1 MNKLLIPCAPLVPAI
16 AIPDSPFHQLQ
27 SPSRSELAETRSI
40 PAAERRLLIPNFV
53 EFFRWEAIRP
63 MLPFQLPSPGG
74 PPAWQCRSCRS
85 CYHWLPPDQIH
96 SSADLAGMDPF
107 DLCLSLFDFS
117 PWRPYFGVRLKSHF
131 GPPPFD
137 PLSLGL
143 AMLLAIYRKWDWAS
157 LVNELCQPE
166 RGHGYRQ
173 ALGFEENDLPCAS
186 TFRMAC
192 QNTPENWLLG
202 CQSSL
207 LLGLMAY
214 GLVPSH
220 STFPEDPPDRGVSIS
235 TDCQLIA
242 SRSHMRCRHQVP
254 ACCEPAAV
262 RTCPAREAGKEGCQC
277 DTPACR
283 EHCRFA
289 TFRDPTASYVYY
301 SGSNQ
306 PGHNPNIFK
315 DPKQRS
321 GPHGKH
327 HFGYKSKAFN
337 IVDDRLFTLWPITG
351 LFTAAN
357 RNDHLLTIPGFQNL
371 RLRFPDL
378 SIGEVL
384 GDAGEGHEGVL
395 TYVHQDLHALRTI
408 RLVHAEGDDQPL
420 TCLKRGYDENGIPLC
435 PLGYRMSCNGHDYQ
449 RQKTKWACRQRCLH
463 QSRADIQLSAES
475 QTPRSACPFADP
487 AHPLGTSITTGLT
500 LPDGSIR
507 LARDMQVGSDTWK
520 LRIGR
525 QSYSECRN
533 ASQARRH
540 LKRSPWFGLSN
551 SSKATNMGDTL
562 SLLLNLARFVQEASS
577 ASLPAPA

>member
-1 MNKLLIPCAPLVPAI
+1 MKRLIVPTTPLVPTI

-40 PAAERRLLIPNFV
+40 PAAERRLLIPNFI
-53 EFFRWEAIRP
+53 ELFRWEAIRP
-63 MLPFQLPSPGG
+63 MLPFQLPTPGD
-74 PPAWQCRSCRS
+74 PPAWLGRTCRS
-85 CYHWLPPDQIH
+85 CYQWLPPKQIH

-117 PWRPYFGVRLKSHF
+117 PWRPYFGVRFKSHF
-131 GPPPFD
+131 GPPGFD

-157 LVNELCQPE
+157 LAKELCQAE
-166 RGHGYRQ
+166 RGHGYRR
-173 ALGFEENDLPCAS
+173 ALGFQENDLPCAS

-192 QNTPENWLLG
+192 LNTPENWLLA

-207 LLGLMAY
+207 VLGMMAY

-220 STFPEDPPDRGVSIS
+220 STFPEDAPDRGVSIS

-254 ACCEPAAV
+254 ACSEPAAT
-262 RTCPAREAGKEGCQC
+262 RACPAREAGKEGCQC

-289 TFRDPTASYVYY
+289 TFRDPQACYVYY

-306 PGHNPNIFK
+306 PGHNPNSFK

-321 GPHGKH
+321 APHGKH

-337 IVDDRLFTLWPITG
+337 IVDDRLFTLWPISG
-351 LFTAAN
+351 PFTAAN

-384 GDAGEGHEGVL
+384 GDAGEGREGVL

-408 RLVHAEGDDQPL
+408 RLVHAEGDDQPMI
-420 TCLKRGYDENGIPLC
+420 CLKRGYDENGIPLC

-449 RQKTKWACRQRCLH
+449 HQKTKWLCRQRCLH
-463 QSRADIQLSAES
+463 QSQADIQLSPETQA
-475 QTPRSACPFADP
+475 PRSACPFTDP

-525 QSYSECRN
+525 QSYSESRN
-533 ASQARRH
+533 ASQAHRR
-540 LKRSPWFGLSN
+540 LKRSPWFGLIN
-551 SSKATNMGDTL
+551 SSKATTMGDTL
-562 SLLLNLARFVQEASS
+562 SLLLNLARFVEEASL
-577 ASLPAPA
+577 AVLPAPA

>member
-1 MNKLLIPCAPLVPAI
+1 
-16 AIPDSPFHQLQ
+16 
-27 SPSRSELAETRSI
+27 
-40 PAAERRLLIPNFV
+40 
-53 EFFRWEAIRP
+53 
-63 MLPFQLPSPGG
+63 
-74 PPAWQCRSCRS
+74 
-85 CYHWLPPDQIH
+85 
-96 SSADLAGMDPF
+96 
-107 DLCLSLFDFS
+107 
-117 PWRPYFGVRLKSHF
+117 
-131 GPPPFD
+131 
-137 PLSLGL
+137 
-143 AMLLAIYRKWDWAS
+143 
-157 LVNELCQPE
+157 
-166 RGHGYRQ
+166 
-173 ALGFEENDLPCAS
+173 
-186 TFRMAC
+186 
-192 QNTPENWLLG
+192 
-202 CQSSL
+202 
-207 LLGLMAY
+207 MAY

-235 TDCQLIA
+235 TDCQLID
-242 SRSHMRCRHQVP
+242 SRSHMRCRHQIP
-254 ACCEPAAV
+254 ACSEPAAT
-262 RTCPAREAGKEGCQC
+262 RACPAREAGKEGCQC
-277 DTPACR
+277 DTPACL

-289 TFRDPTASYVYY
+289 TFRDPQANYVYY
-301 SGSNQ
+301 AGSNQ
-306 PGHNPNIFK
+306 PGHNPNLFK

-321 GPHGKH
+321 APHGKH

-351 LFTAAN
+351 PFTAAN

-420 TCLKRGYDENGIPLC
+420 ICLKRGYDENGIPLC

-449 RQKTKWACRQRCLH
+449 RQTTKWACRQRCLH
-463 QSRADIQLSAES
+463 QSQADIQLSPQT
-475 QTPRSACPFADP
+475 QTPHSACPFTDP
-487 AHPLGTSITTGLT
+487 ARPLGTSITIGLS

-533 ASQARRH
+533 AAQAHRH
-540 LKRSPWFGLSN
+540 LKRSPWFGLIN
-551 SSKATNMGDTL
+551 SSKATTMGDTL

-577 ASLPAPA
+577 AALPAPE